1 MENKYLRH
9 TDDEWLAIINQCRSS
24 GDSDRIW
31 CQEHHITLS
40 TFYYQIR
47 RLRKKAC
54 CIPEPVKSAGRAQ
67 EVVQIDFDTQERYPV
82 PLSTVTSSE
91 TAVTGDKIS
100 TGRHSLKCQVPRGLE
115 FANIPDFSYNKI
127 RRKTG

>member
-9 TDDEWLAIINQCRSS
+9 TDDEWLDIISECRSS

-67 EVVQIDFDTQERYPV
+67 EVVQIDFATQDRYPV
-82 PLSTVTSSE
+82 PLSAVTSPE
-91 TAVTGDKIS
+91 TAVKIIFHGIQIEIS
-100 TGRHSLKCQVPRGLE
+100 NAAASDTIYHTLSALQRLC
-115 FANIPDFSYNKI
+115 
-127 RRKTG
+127 

>member
-9 TDDEWLAIINQCRSS
+9 TDDEWLAIINECRSS

-31 CQEHHITLS
+31 CQEHYITLS

-54 CIPEPVKSAGRAQ
+54 CIPEPVKSAGRIQ
-67 EVVQIDFDTQERYPV
+67 EVVQLDFDTQERYPV
-82 PLSTVTSSE
+82 PLSTVTSPK
-91 TAVTGDKIS
+91 TAVKIIFHGIQIEIS
-100 TGRHSLKCQVPRGLE
+100 NAAASDTIYHTLSALQRLC
-115 FANIPDFSYNKI
+115 
-127 RRKTG
+127 

>member
-9 TDDEWLAIINQCRSS
+9 TDDEWLAIINECRSS

-40 TFYYQIR
+40 TFYYLIR

-54 CIPEPVKSAGRAQ
+54 CIPESVKSAGRIQ
-67 EVVQIDFDTQERYPV
+67 EVVQLDFDTQERYPV
-82 PLSTVTSSE
+82 PLSTVTSPG
-91 TAVTGDKIS
+91 TAVKIIFHGIQIEIS
-100 TGRHSLKCQVPRGLE
+100 NTAASDTIYHTLSALQRLC
-115 FANIPDFSYNKI
+115 
-127 RRKTG
+127 